1 MTTIRRHTGCLL
13 SKGIIMI
20 IKLLMKFYISVLSS
34 NRPQSCTPKCPTEAK
49 HKQKIDQAE
58 QVTCQNLPVA
68 TNKRQISLVLKLKK
82 LIQRPNILQ
91 NLI

>member
-68 TNKRQISLVLKLKK
+68 TNIRQISLVLNLKK
-82 LIQRPNILQ
+82 LIHRPNILQ